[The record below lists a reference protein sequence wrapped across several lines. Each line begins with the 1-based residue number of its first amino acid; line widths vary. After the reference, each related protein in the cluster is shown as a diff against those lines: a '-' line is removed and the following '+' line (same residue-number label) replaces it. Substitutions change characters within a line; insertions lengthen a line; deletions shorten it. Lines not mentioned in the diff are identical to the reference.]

1 MVDAYEQALTA
12 AEDELEALLT
22 EESEI
27 QSRLVEVK
35 SRKETIEQT
44 VESLNV
50 LLGRTESA
58 DTIGLTDAIR
68 QVMGEKVNVAL
79 LPTNIRAALRK
90 MEFPID
96 DYSNPLAVIHSTLK
110 RLEKQEEVFT
120 HVGKIDGKTRYYC
133 KRDISKDDG
142 MPF

>member
-35 SRKETIEQT
+35 SRKETIEHT
-44 VESLNV
+44 VESLNA
-50 LLGRTESA
+50 LLGKTESS
-58 DTIGLTDAIR
+58 DSIGLTDAIR
-68 QVMGEKVNVAL
+68 QVMGTKVNTPM
-79 LPTNIRAALRK
+79 LPTNIRADLRNI
-90 MEFPID
+90 EFAID

-120 HVGKIDGKTRYYC
+120 HISQRDGKTRYYC
-133 KRDISKDDG
+133 KRDISEDADI
-142 MPF
+142 PF